1 MKTAKTIMATP
12 IIQGLPSA
20 LVMKSSK
27 ATPTSAAGM
36 VLTMSSQASLPS
48 GSARLRLEMLRTQA
62 PIRLTIS
69 RQK

>member
-1 MKTAKTIMATP
+1 MK
-12 IIQGLPSA
+12 PSN
-20 LVMKSSK
+20 

-36 VLTMSSQASLPS
+36 VLTMSSHASLPS

-62 PIRLTIS
+62 PISRPSS